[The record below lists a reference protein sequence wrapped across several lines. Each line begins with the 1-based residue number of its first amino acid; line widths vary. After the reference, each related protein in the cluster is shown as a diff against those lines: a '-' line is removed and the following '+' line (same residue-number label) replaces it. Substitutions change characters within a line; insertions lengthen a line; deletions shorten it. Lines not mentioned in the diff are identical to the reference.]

1 MKKFNIIL
9 LILWLVTIFIF
20 SQDNGDVSSSKSD
33 GIANVTINIISDIT
47 GKKLNMDTCTFIIRK
62 VAHFIEYMIL
72 GILII
77 NVFKDYK
84 NIDNKMLIICILLC
98 FIYACS
104 DELHQLFIAERSAR
118 FTDVLIDTSGSSF
131 GIFIYNLFYKNK
143 KRLNNKGKV

>member
-77 NVFKDYK
+77 NVFRDYK
-84 NIDNKMLIICILLC
+84 NIDNRILIICILLC

-118 FTDVLIDTSGSSF
+118 FIDVLIDTSGSFF